1 MVKFWNIVNTLI
13 READIIIEVLDA
25 RLVEKTRNKEIE
37 NKIEKEGKQIIYVI
51 TKCDLVEKEL
61 LEKEKKKL
69 SPCVF
74 MSATKH
80 YGTIILLKKILQLS
94 KGKNVTVAVLGYP
107 NVGKS
112 SVINALKGKK
122 SAGVSSVPGFTK
134 GKQKVRITRNVQLI
148 DSPGVYSY
156 QENDETNLTMIGS
169 KDPHTIKD
177 PETVAYEILEL
188 FLKKNKKNILEQK
201 YEITLQEEESYELLE
216 ELALKKKKIKKGE
229 TPDTETMARILIS
242 DWQRGKLQ

>member
-1 MVKFWNIVNTLI
+1 M
-13 READIIIEVLDA
+13 
-25 RLVEKTRNKEIE
+25 
-37 NKIEKEGKQIIYVI
+37 
-51 TKCDLVEKEL
+51 
-61 LEKEKKKL
+61 
-69 SPCVF
+69 
-74 MSATKH
+74 
-80 YGTIILLKKILQLS
+80 
-94 KGKNVTVAVLGYP
+94 
-107 NVGKS
+107 
-112 SVINALKGKK
+112 
-122 SAGVSSVPGFTK
+122 
-134 GKQKVRITRNVQLI
+134 I